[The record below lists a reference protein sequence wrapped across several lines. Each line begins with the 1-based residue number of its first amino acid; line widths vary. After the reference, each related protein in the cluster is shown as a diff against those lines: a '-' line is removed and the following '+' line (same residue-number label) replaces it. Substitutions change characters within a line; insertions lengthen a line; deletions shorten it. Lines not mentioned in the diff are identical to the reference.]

1 MFMRNIHGS
10 PVIISGQISQETI
23 LFNHKKLRISGVR
36 HEVVSFSGLTP
47 IYRDLLLFTG
57 IYSYLPEFT
66 PIHPFVPGFTPI
78 TNPQIIVSLYLA
90 ICQ

>member
-1 MFMRNIHGS
+1 MRNIHGS

-36 HEVVSFSGLTP
+36 HEVVSFNGIYSYLPGFTP

-57 IYSYLPEFT
+57 IYFYS
-66 PIHPFVPGFTPI
+66 PGFTPI
-78 TNPQIIVSLYLA
+78 HRD
-90 ICQ
+90 